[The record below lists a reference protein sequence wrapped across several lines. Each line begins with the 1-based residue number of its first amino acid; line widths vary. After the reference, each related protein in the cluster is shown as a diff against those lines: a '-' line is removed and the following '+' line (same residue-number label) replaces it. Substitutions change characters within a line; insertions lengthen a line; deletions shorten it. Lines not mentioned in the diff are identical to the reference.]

1 MVGLL
6 SRDDWCIGD
15 QREVDTRVGHQ
26 VGLEL
31 CQIHVEST
39 IKPEGGSDGG
49 DNLANQTVEVGI
61 GRPLNIQVATA
72 DVIDGFIVHH
82 EGAV

>member
-1 MVGLL
+1 M
-6 SRDDWCIGD
+6 
-15 QREVDTRVGHQ
+15 DTRVGHQ

-31 CQIHVEST
+31 CQIHVEGT

-49 DNLANQTVEVGI
+49 DNLTNQTVEVGI

-72 DVIDGFIVHH
+72 DVVDGFIVHH
-82 EGAV
+82 KGSV